1 MSTFVLVHGAWHG
14 AWCWRK
20 VVSLLARDGH
30 TVVAPDLPGH
40 GEDRTPPSDVSFASY
55 TRRICEAIDAAEE
68 PVILV
73 GHSMA
78 GAVISQAAENR
89 PEKVVLLV
97 YVCAYLVRDGESLR
111 DVARRGVAN
120 KVTPNLVF
128 SSDRSAMA
136 VREDAIGDAL
146 YGDCSADEI
155 AWAKS
160 RLVPEATAV
169 WRTPVRLT
177 AARFGGVPR
186 AYIQCLRDQ
195 AIPISAQ
202 QQMCAEAS
210 DIEVLSIDTDHSPFL
225 SAPERLVQALLQVGE
240 RPCLDGSTESRF

>member
-14 AWCWRK
+14 AWCWWK

-30 TVVAPDLPGH
+30 TAVAPDLPGH
-40 GEDRTPPSDVSFASY
+40 GEDRTPPADVSFASC

-97 YVCAYLVRDGESLR
+97 YVCSYLVRDGESLR
-111 DVARRGVAN
+111 DVARKSANN
-120 KVTPNLVF
+120 KVTRNLVF
-128 SSDRSAMA
+128 SADRSAME
-136 VREDAIGDAL
+136 VGEDAIGDAL
-146 YGDCSADEI
+146 YGDCSAEEI

-177 AARFGGVPR
+177 AARFGEGARV
-186 AYIQCLRDQ
+186 YIQCLRGQ
-195 AIPISAQ
+195 AIPISLQ

-210 DIEVLSIDTDHSPFL
+210 DIKVLSIDTDHSPFL
-225 SAPERLVQALLQVGE
+225 PAPERLVQLLLQVGE
-240 RPCLDGSTESRF
+240 RPCREGSTFRF